1 MKTYAL
7 DTNIVSYYLKNN
19 LKIINRVD
27 MEKNDNGID
36 IPPLVYY
43 EIKNWL
49 LKNNSK
55 KKMAIFE
62 RMYSYCGINYI
73 DKNILDIASGIK
85 IQLEKRGIT
94 IGDNDILIAAY
105 CLKHNLILIT
115 NNTKHFENIGGLAT
129 ENWTKE

>member
-19 LKIINRVD
+19 LTIINRVD
-27 MEKNDNGID
+27 AEKNDNGID

-55 KKMAIFE
+55 KKMVIFE
-62 RMYSYCGINYI
+62 KMYSYHGINCI
-73 DKNILDIASGIK
+73 DKSILDIASGIK
-85 IQLEKRGIT
+85 TQLEKNGIT

-105 CLKHNLILIT
+105 CLKHNLTLIT

-129 ENWTKE
+129 ENWTKD